1 MIKKEIKM
9 KVCLTTELIND
20 IVNYLSNRPF
30 KEVNS
35 LISRIMIEVKKN
47 EEVSQTELNLR

>member
-1 MIKKEIKM
+1 M
-9 KVCLTTELIND
+9 KVCLTSELIND
-20 IVNYLSNRPF
+20 ILNYLSNKSF

>member
-1 MIKKEIKM
+1 M